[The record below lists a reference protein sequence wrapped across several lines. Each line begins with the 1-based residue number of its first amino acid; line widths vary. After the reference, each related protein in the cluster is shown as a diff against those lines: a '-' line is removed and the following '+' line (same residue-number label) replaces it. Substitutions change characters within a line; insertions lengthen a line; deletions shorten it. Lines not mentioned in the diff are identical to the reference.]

1 MRARVA
7 PAARCTAAAARGL
20 SPSGRAG
27 RLQAARM
34 ARSAHASA
42 ASTRESAAKSS
53 PARTSSRR
61 PRSSARSFT
70 TSSRSE
76 FSACGQQASTRR
88 PAARAPASAGV
99 RFLAGI
105 AWDSIG
111 RLAGAKL
118 YRHEHRPARTLQARY
133 IKCMRV
139 ALAQINT
146 TVGDIWGNVEK
157 MADTLERATDSGAEL
172 VAYPELTIPG
182 YPPEDLL
189 MRQSFI
195 EENMKALHEFAR
207 LVPENVVAAAGFVDL
222 GADLYNACALV
233 SGGEVLHRYHRE
245 GSGAPI
251 LDLGDALVGV
261 SVCEDIWY
269 PGGPARE
276 QALGGASVLLN
287 ISASPYHRRKGA
299 ARERMLGVRA
309 ADYGC
314 YVLFC
319 NLTAGQDE
327 LVFDGHSVVFD
338 PEGRLVARAG
348 QFREDL
354 LLADLYPDYSLM
366 QRLHDPRP
374 RKENAE
380 HKPEIVR
387 VPRHETAPTEP
398 VEPRIEP
405 SLPEEGEVLEALV
418 LGLGDYFRKNGF
430 SRAVLGLSGGI
441 DSSLAAAVAVEAL
454 GPQNLTGVLMP
465 SRYTSEGSNTD
476 AAALA
481 KNLGIDT
488 QTIPIG
494 PAFDA
499 YREMLEGAFKGL
511 PEDVTEENLQSRI
524 RGNILMALSNKFGW
538 IVLSTGNKSEMSVG
552 YSTLYGDSAGG
563 FAVIKDVPKNL
574 VYRVARHF
582 NERKNREV
590 IPDSVLIKEPTA
602 ELREDQRDT
611 DSLPPYEVLDPI
623 LEAYIEEDRGVA
635 EIVAS
640 GFDEDDVR
648 RIVQLVDRAEYKRRQ
663 APTGIKVTGRAFGRD
678 RRMPITNRYFERNDE
693 E

>member
-1 MRARVA
+1 
-7 PAARCTAAAARGL
+7 
-20 SPSGRAG
+20 
-27 RLQAARM
+27 
-34 ARSAHASA
+34 
-42 ASTRESAAKSS
+42 
-53 PARTSSRR
+53 
-61 PRSSARSFT
+61 
-70 TSSRSE
+70 
-76 FSACGQQASTRR
+76 
-88 PAARAPASAGV
+88 
-99 RFLAGI
+99 
-105 AWDSIG
+105 
-111 RLAGAKL
+111 
-118 YRHEHRPARTLQARY
+118 
-133 IKCMRV
+133 MRV

-157 MADTLERATDSGAEL
+157 MADTMERATDSGAQL

-189 MRQSFI
+189 MRPSFI
-195 EENMKALHEFAR
+195 EENIRALDEFAR
-207 LVPENVVAAAGFVDL
+207 RVPENVVAAVGFVDL
-222 GADLYNACALV
+222 DADLYNACAVV
-233 SGGEVLHRYHRE
+233 SGGEVLHRYHKRYLPNYGVFDENRYFRE

-251 LDLGDALVGV
+251 LDLGGALVGV

-287 ISASPYHRRKGA
+287 ISASPYHRRKGVF
-299 ARERMLGVRA
+299 RERMLGVRA
-309 ADYGC
+309 SDYGC
-314 YVLFC
+314 YVVFC
-319 NLTAGQDE
+319 NLTGGQDE

-338 PEGRLVARAG
+338 PEGALVARAG
-348 QFREDL
+348 QFRDDL
-354 LLADLYPDYSLM
+354 LLVDLYPDHSLM

-374 RKENAE
+374 RKETTE
-380 HKPEIVR
+380 HTPEIVR
-387 VPRHETAPTEP
+387 IPGYEPAAAEP
-398 VEPRIEP
+398 VEPRVEP
-405 SLPEEGEVLEALV
+405 SLSEEDEVLEGLV

-454 GPQNLTGVLMP
+454 GPQNLTGILMP
-465 SRYTSEGSNTD
+465 SSYTSEESNTD

-499 YREMLEGAFKGL
+499 YREMMKDAFKGL

-574 VYRVARHF
+574 VYRVARHL
-582 NERKNREV
+582 NERKNREI
-590 IPDSVLIKEPTA
+590 IPDSVLTKEPTA
-602 ELREDQRDT
+602 ELRENQRDT

-640 GFDEDDVR
+640 GFAEDDVR

-678 RRMPITNRYFERNDE
+678 RRMPITNRYVERNHE

>member
-1 MRARVA
+1 
-7 PAARCTAAAARGL
+7 
-20 SPSGRAG
+20 
-27 RLQAARM
+27 
-34 ARSAHASA
+34 
-42 ASTRESAAKSS
+42 
-53 PARTSSRR
+53 
-61 PRSSARSFT
+61 
-70 TSSRSE
+70 
-76 FSACGQQASTRR
+76 
-88 PAARAPASAGV
+88 
-99 RFLAGI
+99 
-105 AWDSIG
+105 
-111 RLAGAKL
+111 
-118 YRHEHRPARTLQARY
+118 
-133 IKCMRV
+133 MRV

-146 TVGDIWGNVEK
+146 TVGDVWGNVEK
-157 MADTLERATDSGAEL
+157 AADALKRATDAGAEL
-172 VAYPELTIPG
+172 VALPELTIPG

-189 MRQSFI
+189 MRPTFI
-195 EENMKALHEFAR
+195 KDNLRALEEFAGK
-207 LVPENVVAAAGFVDL
+207 VPEGVVATIGFVDL
-222 GADLYNACALV
+222 EADLYNACAVV
-233 SGGEVLHRYHRE
+233 SGGEILHRHHKHYLPNYGVFDENRYFRE
-245 GSGAPI
+245 GAGAPI
-251 LDLGDALVGV
+251 VDLGGALVGV

-276 QALGGASVLLN
+276 QALSGASVLLN

-299 ARERMLGVRA
+299 FRERMLGVRA
-309 ADYGC
+309 SDYGC
-314 YVLFC
+314 YVVFC
-319 NLTAGQDE
+319 NLVGGQDE

-338 PEGRLVARAG
+338 PEGALVARAA
-348 QFREDL
+348 QFREDFL
-354 LLADLYPDYSLM
+354 LVDLYPDQSLM

-374 RKENAE
+374 RKEN
-380 HKPEIVR
+380 PER
-387 VPRHETAPTEP
+387 APEMVKVAGNEP
-398 VEPRIEP
+398 ASVELVEPRLQP
-405 SLPEEGEVLEALV
+405 SLSEEDEVLEGLV

-465 SRYTSEGSNTD
+465 SRYTSEWSNTD

-499 YREMLEGAFKGL
+499 YREMLESAFKGL

-582 NERKNREV
+582 NEVKNREV
-590 IPDSVLIKEPTA
+590 IPDSVLTKEPTA

-623 LEAYIEEDRGVA
+623 LEAYIEADKGVA

-640 GFDEDDVR
+640 GFGEDDVR

-678 RRMPITNRYFERNDE
+678 RRMPITNRYVERNHE

>member
-1 MRARVA
+1 
-7 PAARCTAAAARGL
+7 
-20 SPSGRAG
+20 
-27 RLQAARM
+27 
-34 ARSAHASA
+34 
-42 ASTRESAAKSS
+42 
-53 PARTSSRR
+53 
-61 PRSSARSFT
+61 
-70 TSSRSE
+70 
-76 FSACGQQASTRR
+76 
-88 PAARAPASAGV
+88 
-99 RFLAGI
+99 
-105 AWDSIG
+105 
-111 RLAGAKL
+111 
-118 YRHEHRPARTLQARY
+118 
-133 IKCMRV
+133 MRV

-157 MADTLERATDSGAEL
+157 MADALERAADAGAGL

-189 MRQSFI
+189 MRPSFI
-195 EENMKALHEFAR
+195 EENMRALGEFAGR
-207 LVPENVVAAAGFVDL
+207 VPEGVVAAVGFVDL
-222 GADLYNACALV
+222 DTDLYNACAVV
-233 SGGEVLHRYHRE
+233 SGGEVLHRYHKHYLPNYGVFDENRYFRE
-245 GSGAPI
+245 GSGAPVV
-251 LDLGDALVGV
+251 DLGGALVGM

-299 ARERMLGVRA
+299 FRERMLGVRA
-309 ADYGC
+309 SDYGC
-314 YVLFC
+314 YVVFC
-319 NLTAGQDE
+319 NLTGGQDE

-338 PEGRLVARAG
+338 PEGGLVARAD
-348 QFREDL
+348 QFKEDFL
-354 LLADLYPDYSLM
+354 LVDLYPDQSLM

-374 RKENAE
+374 RKENSD
-380 HKPEIVR
+380 HIPEIVK
-387 VPRHETAPTEP
+387 VPDYEPATTEP
-398 VEPRIEP
+398 VEPRVEP
-405 SLPEEGEVLEALV
+405 PLSEEGEVLEGLV

-454 GPQNLTGVLMP
+454 GPQNVTGVLMP
-465 SRYTSEGSNTD
+465 SRYTSDLSNTD

-481 KNLGIDT
+481 KNLQIDT
-488 QTIPIG
+488 QTVPIG

-574 VYRVARHF
+574 VYRVSRHF

-590 IPDSVLIKEPTA
+590 IPDSILSKEPTA

-623 LEAYIEEDRGVA
+623 LEAYIEEDMGIA
-635 EIVAS
+635 QIVDS

-678 RRMPITNRYFERNDE
+678 RRMPITNRFFERNE
-693 E
+693 

>member
-1 MRARVA
+1 
-7 PAARCTAAAARGL
+7 
-20 SPSGRAG
+20 
-27 RLQAARM
+27 
-34 ARSAHASA
+34 
-42 ASTRESAAKSS
+42 
-53 PARTSSRR
+53 
-61 PRSSARSFT
+61 
-70 TSSRSE
+70 
-76 FSACGQQASTRR
+76 
-88 PAARAPASAGV
+88 
-99 RFLAGI
+99 
-105 AWDSIG
+105 
-111 RLAGAKL
+111 
-118 YRHEHRPARTLQARY
+118 
-133 IKCMRV
+133 MRV

-146 TVGDIWGNVEK
+146 TVGDVWGNVEK
-157 MADTLERATDSGAEL
+157 AADALQRATDAGAEL
-172 VAYPELTIPG
+172 VALPELTIPG

-189 MRQSFI
+189 MRPTFI
-195 EENMKALHEFAR
+195 KDNLRALEEFAGK
-207 LVPENVVAAAGFVDL
+207 VPEGVVAVVGFVDL
-222 GADLYNACALV
+222 EADLYNACAIV
-233 SGGEVLHRYHRE
+233 SGGEILHRYHKHYLPNYGVFDENRYFRE
-245 GSGAPI
+245 RSGVSI
-251 LDLGDALVGV
+251 LRMDGALVGV

-287 ISASPYHRRKGA
+287 VSASPYHRRKGA
-299 ARERMLGVRA
+299 FRERMLGVRA
-309 ADYGC
+309 SDYGC

-319 NLTAGQDE
+319 NLTGGQDE

-354 LLADLYPDYSLM
+354 LLVDLYPDYSLM

-387 VPRHETAPTEP
+387 VPRHETAPAEP

-454 GPQNLTGVLMP
+454 GPQNVTGVLMP
-465 SRYTSEGSNTD
+465 SSYTSEESNTD

-488 QTIPIG
+488 QAIPIG

-499 YREMLEGAFKGL
+499 YREMMEGAFKGL

-563 FAVIKDVPKNL
+563 FSVIRDVPKTL
-574 VYRVARHF
+574 VYRVARHT
-582 NERKNREV
+582 NEVEGREI
-590 IPDSVLIKEPTA
+590 IPDSVLTKEPSA
-602 ELREDQRDT
+602 ELRENQRDV
-611 DSLPPYEVLDPI
+611 DSLPPYEILDPI
-623 LEAYIEEDRGVA
+623 LEGYIEDDKGVR
-635 EIVAS
+635 EIVAR
-640 GFDEDDVR
+640 GFDEEDVR
-648 RIVQLVDRAEYKRRQ
+648 RVIKLVDAAEYKRRQ
-663 APTGIKVTGRAFGRD
+663 APIGIKVTSRAFGRD
-678 RRMPITNRYFERNDE
+678 RRMPMTNRYSERGPGE
-693 E
+693 TEAR

>member
-1 MRARVA
+1 
-7 PAARCTAAAARGL
+7 
-20 SPSGRAG
+20 
-27 RLQAARM
+27 
-34 ARSAHASA
+34 
-42 ASTRESAAKSS
+42 
-53 PARTSSRR
+53 
-61 PRSSARSFT
+61 
-70 TSSRSE
+70 
-76 FSACGQQASTRR
+76 
-88 PAARAPASAGV
+88 
-99 RFLAGI
+99 
-105 AWDSIG
+105 
-111 RLAGAKL
+111 
-118 YRHEHRPARTLQARY
+118 
-133 IKCMRV
+133 MRV

-146 TVGDIWGNVEK
+146 TVGDIWGNVER
-157 MADTLERATDSGAEL
+157 MAAALERAVGSGADL
-172 VAYPELTIPG
+172 LAYPELTIPG

-189 MRQSFI
+189 MRPSFI
-195 EENMKALHEFAR
+195 EENVRGLHEFAGQ
-207 LVPENVVAAAGFVDL
+207 VPEGVVAAVGFVDL
-222 GADLYNACALV
+222 DADLYNACAV
-233 SGGEVLHRYHRE
+233 ISSGEILHRYHKHYLPNYGVFDENRYFRE

-251 LDLGDALVGV
+251 VDLGGALVGV

-276 QALGGASVLLN
+276 QAIGGASVLLN

-299 ARERMLGVRA
+299 FRERMLGVRA
-309 ADYGC
+309 SDYGC
-314 YVLFC
+314 YVVFC
-319 NLTAGQDE
+319 NLVGGQDE

-338 PEGRLVARAG
+338 PEGALVARAD
-348 QFREDL
+348 QFREDFL
-354 LLADLYPDYSLM
+354 LVDLYPDQSLM

-374 RKENAE
+374 RKEN
-380 HKPEIVR
+380 PER
-387 VPRHETAPTEP
+387 APEMVKVAGNEP
-398 VEPRIEP
+398 ASVELVEPRLQP
-405 SLPEEGEVLEALV
+405 SLSEEGEVLEGLV

-454 GPQNLTGVLMP
+454 GPENVTGVLMP
-465 SRYTSEGSNTD
+465 SRYTSDLSNTD

-488 QTIPIG
+488 QTVPIG

-499 YREMLEGAFKGL
+499 YEEMLRDAFKGL

-563 FAVIKDVPKNL
+563 FAVIRDVPKTL

-582 NERKNREV
+582 NERKDREV
-590 IPDSVLIKEPTA
+590 IPDSVLTKEPSA

-623 LEAYIEEDRGVA
+623 LEAYIEEDMGIA
-635 EIVAS
+635 QIVDS

-678 RRMPITNRYFERNDE
+678 RRMPITNRYVERDHE

>member
-1 MRARVA
+1 
-7 PAARCTAAAARGL
+7 
-20 SPSGRAG
+20 
-27 RLQAARM
+27 
-34 ARSAHASA
+34 
-42 ASTRESAAKSS
+42 
-53 PARTSSRR
+53 
-61 PRSSARSFT
+61 
-70 TSSRSE
+70 
-76 FSACGQQASTRR
+76 
-88 PAARAPASAGV
+88 
-99 RFLAGI
+99 
-105 AWDSIG
+105 
-111 RLAGAKL
+111 
-118 YRHEHRPARTLQARY
+118 
-133 IKCMRV
+133 MRV

-146 TVGDIWGNVEK
+146 TVGDIWGNVER
-157 MADTLERATDSGAEL
+157 MADALKRATDGGAD
-172 VAYPELTIPG
+172 VIAYPELTIPG

-189 MRQSFI
+189 MRPSFI
-195 EENMKALHEFAR
+195 EENMRALGEFAGHI
-207 LVPENVVAAAGFVDL
+207 PEGVVAAVGFVDL
-222 GADLYNACALV
+222 DADLYNACAVV
-233 SGGEVLHRYHRE
+233 SGGKILHRYHKHYLPNYGVFDENRYFRE
-245 GSGAPI
+245 GSGATI
-251 LDLGDALVGV
+251 VDLGGDLVGV

-276 QALGGASVLLN
+276 QALAGASVLLN

-299 ARERMLGVRA
+299 FRERMLGVRA
-309 ADYGC
+309 SDYGC
-314 YVLFC
+314 YVVFC
-319 NLTAGQDE
+319 NLVGGQDE

-338 PEGRLVARAG
+338 PEGALVARAD
-348 QFREDL
+348 QFKEDFL
-354 LLADLYPDYSLM
+354 LVDLYPDQSLM

-374 RKENAE
+374 RKENPEHEPEVVEVPGYEPAE
-380 HKPEIVR
+380 
-387 VPRHETAPTEP
+387 TEP

-405 SLPEEGEVLEALV
+405 SLSEEGEVLEGLV
-418 LGLGDYFRKNGF
+418 LGLRDYFRKNGF

-454 GPQNLTGVLMP
+454 GARNVTGVLMP
-465 SRYTSEGSNTD
+465 SRYTSDLSNTD
-476 AAALA
+476 AVALA

-499 YREMLEGAFKGL
+499 YREMMEEAFKGL

-563 FAVIKDVPKNL
+563 FAVIRDVPKTL

-582 NERKNREV
+582 NERKDREV
-590 IPDSVLIKEPTA
+590 IPDSVLTKEPSA

-611 DSLPPYEVLDPI
+611 DSLPPYEILDPI
-623 LEAYIEEDRGVA
+623 LETYIEEDMGVA
-635 EIVAS
+635 QIVDS

-678 RRMPITNRYFERNDE
+678 RRMPITNRYFERNHE

>member
-1 MRARVA
+1 
-7 PAARCTAAAARGL
+7 
-20 SPSGRAG
+20 
-27 RLQAARM
+27 
-34 ARSAHASA
+34 
-42 ASTRESAAKSS
+42 
-53 PARTSSRR
+53 
-61 PRSSARSFT
+61 
-70 TSSRSE
+70 
-76 FSACGQQASTRR
+76 
-88 PAARAPASAGV
+88 
-99 RFLAGI
+99 
-105 AWDSIG
+105 
-111 RLAGAKL
+111 
-118 YRHEHRPARTLQARY
+118 
-133 IKCMRV
+133 MRV

-195 EENMKALHEFAR
+195 EENMKALHEFAGR
-207 LVPENVVAAAGFVDL
+207 VPENVVVAAGFVDL

-233 SGGEVLHRYHRE
+233 SGGEVLYRYHKRYLPNYGVFDENRYFRE
-245 GSGAPI
+245 GTGASI
-251 LDLGDALVGV
+251 LDLGGALVGV

-319 NLTAGQDE
+319 NLTGGQDE

-354 LLADLYPDYSLM
+354 LLVDLYPDHSLM

-374 RKENAE
+374 RKENTE
-380 HKPEIVR
+380 HTPEIVR
-387 VPRHETAPTEP
+387 VPRHEPAAVEP

-405 SLPEEGEVLEALV
+405 SLPEEGEVFEALV

-441 DSSLAAAVAVEAL
+441 DSSLAAAVAAEAL
-454 GPQNLTGVLMP
+454 GPQNITGVLMP

-488 QTIPIG
+488 QTISIG

-499 YREMLEGAFKGL
+499 YKEMMEGAFKGL

-590 IPDSVLIKEPTA
+590 IPDSVLSKEPTA

-611 DSLPPYEVLDPI
+611 DSLPPYVVLDPI

-640 GFDEDDVR
+640 GFHEDDVR

-678 RRMPITNRYFERNDE
+678 RRMPITNRYFERNHKE
-693 E
+693 

>member
-1 MRARVA
+1 
-7 PAARCTAAAARGL
+7 
-20 SPSGRAG
+20 
-27 RLQAARM
+27 
-34 ARSAHASA
+34 
-42 ASTRESAAKSS
+42 
-53 PARTSSRR
+53 
-61 PRSSARSFT
+61 
-70 TSSRSE
+70 
-76 FSACGQQASTRR
+76 
-88 PAARAPASAGV
+88 
-99 RFLAGI
+99 
-105 AWDSIG
+105 
-111 RLAGAKL
+111 
-118 YRHEHRPARTLQARY
+118 
-133 IKCMRV
+133 MRV

-157 MADTLERATDSGAEL
+157 MADALERAADAGAGL

-189 MRQSFI
+189 MRPSFI
-195 EENMKALHEFAR
+195 EENTRALGEFAGR
-207 LVPENVVAAAGFVDL
+207 VPEGVVAAVGFVDL
-222 GADLYNACALV
+222 DTDLYNACAVV
-233 SGGEVLHRYHRE
+233 SGGEVLHRYHKHYLPNYSVFDENRYFRE
-245 GSGAPI
+245 GSGAPVV
-251 LDLGDALVGV
+251 DLGGALVGV

-299 ARERMLGVRA
+299 FRERMLGVRA
-309 ADYGC
+309 SDYGC
-314 YVLFC
+314 YVVFC
-319 NLTAGQDE
+319 NLTGGQDE

-338 PEGRLVARAG
+338 PEGRLVARAD
-348 QFREDL
+348 QFKEDFL
-354 LLADLYPDYSLM
+354 LVDLYPDQSLM

-374 RKENAE
+374 RKENSD
-380 HKPEIVR
+380 HIPEIVK
-387 VPRHETAPTEP
+387 VPDYGPAATEP
-398 VEPRIEP
+398 VEPRVEP
-405 SLPEEGEVLEALV
+405 PLSEEGEVLEGLI

-454 GPQNLTGVLMP
+454 GPQNVTGVLMP
-465 SRYTSEGSNTD
+465 SRYTSDLSNTD

-481 KNLGIDT
+481 KNLQIDT
-488 QTIPIG
+488 QTVPIG

-524 RGNILMALSNKFGW
+524 RGNVLMALSNKFGW

-574 VYRVARHF
+574 VYRVSRHF

-590 IPDSVLIKEPTA
+590 IPDSVLSKEPTA

-623 LEAYIEEDRGVA
+623 LEAYIEEDMGIA
-635 EIVAS
+635 QIVDS

-678 RRMPITNRYFERNDE
+678 RRMPITNRYFERNE
-693 E
+693 

>member
-1 MRARVA
+1 
-7 PAARCTAAAARGL
+7 
-20 SPSGRAG
+20 
-27 RLQAARM
+27 
-34 ARSAHASA
+34 
-42 ASTRESAAKSS
+42 
-53 PARTSSRR
+53 
-61 PRSSARSFT
+61 
-70 TSSRSE
+70 
-76 FSACGQQASTRR
+76 
-88 PAARAPASAGV
+88 
-99 RFLAGI
+99 
-105 AWDSIG
+105 
-111 RLAGAKL
+111 
-118 YRHEHRPARTLQARY
+118 
-133 IKCMRV
+133 MRV

-157 MADTLERATDSGAEL
+157 MADALERATDAGADL

-189 MRQSFI
+189 MRPSFI
-195 EENMKALHEFAR
+195 EENLRALGEFAEK
-207 LVPENVVAAAGFVDL
+207 VPEGVVAAVGFVDL
-222 GADLYNACALV
+222 DADLYNACAVV
-233 SGGEVLHRYHRE
+233 SGGEVLHRYHKHYLPNYGVFDENRYFRE

-251 LDLGDALVGV
+251 VDLEGTLVGV

-299 ARERMLGVRA
+299 FRERMLGVRA
-309 ADYGC
+309 SDYGC
-314 YVLFC
+314 YVVFC
-319 NLTAGQDE
+319 NLTGGQDE

-338 PEGRLVARAG
+338 PEGALVARAD
-348 QFREDL
+348 QFEEDFL
-354 LLADLYPDYSLM
+354 LVDLYPDQSLV

-374 RKENAE
+374 RKENPD
-380 HKPEIVR
+380 HTLEIVK
-387 VPRHETAPTEP
+387 VPGYEPAATEP
-398 VEPRIEP
+398 VEPRVEP
-405 SLPEEGEVLEALV
+405 PLSEEGEVLEGLV

-454 GPQNLTGVLMP
+454 GPQNVTGVLMP
-465 SRYTSEGSNTD
+465 SRYTSDLSNTD

-481 KNLGIDT
+481 KNLQIDT

-499 YREMLEGAFKGL
+499 YREMLEEAFKGL
-511 PEDVTEENLQSRI
+511 PEDVAEENLQSRI

-582 NERKNREV
+582 NERKDREV
-590 IPDSVLIKEPTA
+590 IPDSVLSKEPTA

-623 LEAYIEEDRGVA
+623 LEAYIEEEMGIA
-635 EIVAS
+635 QIVDS

-678 RRMPITNRYFERNDE
+678 RRMPITNRYFERNDDE
-693 E
+693 

>member
-1 MRARVA
+1 
-7 PAARCTAAAARGL
+7 
-20 SPSGRAG
+20 
-27 RLQAARM
+27 
-34 ARSAHASA
+34 
-42 ASTRESAAKSS
+42 
-53 PARTSSRR
+53 
-61 PRSSARSFT
+61 
-70 TSSRSE
+70 
-76 FSACGQQASTRR
+76 
-88 PAARAPASAGV
+88 
-99 RFLAGI
+99 
-105 AWDSIG
+105 
-111 RLAGAKL
+111 
-118 YRHEHRPARTLQARY
+118 
-133 IKCMRV
+133 MRV

-146 TVGDIWGNVEK
+146 TVGDIWGNVER
-157 MADTLERATDSGAEL
+157 MADALERAVDSGADL

-189 MRQSFI
+189 MRPSFI
-195 EENMKALHEFAR
+195 EENVRALGEFAGQ
-207 LVPENVVAAAGFVDL
+207 VPEDIVAAVGFVDL
-222 GADLYNACALV
+222 DADLYNACAVL
-233 SGGEVLHRYHRE
+233 SGGEILHRYHKHYLPNYSVFDENRYFRE
-245 GSGAPI
+245 GSGAPVVD
-251 LDLGDALVGV
+251 LDGNLVGV

-276 QALGGASVLLN
+276 QALSGASVLLN
-287 ISASPYHRRKGA
+287 ISASPYHKRKGA
-299 ARERMLGVRA
+299 FRERMLGVRA
-309 ADYGC
+309 SDYGC
-314 YVLFC
+314 YVVFC
-319 NLTAGQDE
+319 NLVGGQDE

-338 PEGRLVARAG
+338 PEGALVARAA
-348 QFREDL
+348 QFREDFL
-354 LLADLYPDYSLM
+354 LVDLYPDQSLM

-374 RKENAE
+374 RKEN
-380 HKPEIVR
+380 PERAPEVIK
-387 VPRHETAPTEP
+387 VPTQRPAAVEP
-398 VEPRIEP
+398 VEARIEP
-405 SLPEEGEVLEALV
+405 SLSEEGEVLEGLV

-454 GPQNLTGVLMP
+454 GSQNVTGVLMP
-465 SRYTSEGSNTD
+465 SRYTSDLSNSD

-488 QTIPIG
+488 QTVPIG

-499 YREMLEGAFKGL
+499 YREMMEEAFKGL

-563 FAVIKDVPKNL
+563 FAVIRDVPKTL
-574 VYRVARHF
+574 VYGVARHF
-582 NERKNREV
+582 NEKKNREI
-590 IPDSVLIKEPTA
+590 IPDSVLNKEPSA

-611 DSLPPYEVLDPI
+611 DSLPPYDILDPI
-623 LEAYIEEDRGVA
+623 LEAYIEEDMGIA
-635 EIVAS
+635 QIVDS

-678 RRMPITNRYFERNDE
+678 RRMPITNRYFERNNE

>member
-1 MRARVA
+1 
-7 PAARCTAAAARGL
+7 
-20 SPSGRAG
+20 
-27 RLQAARM
+27 
-34 ARSAHASA
+34 
-42 ASTRESAAKSS
+42 
-53 PARTSSRR
+53 
-61 PRSSARSFT
+61 
-70 TSSRSE
+70 
-76 FSACGQQASTRR
+76 
-88 PAARAPASAGV
+88 
-99 RFLAGI
+99 
-105 AWDSIG
+105 
-111 RLAGAKL
+111 
-118 YRHEHRPARTLQARY
+118 
-133 IKCMRV
+133 MRV

-157 MADTLERATDSGAEL
+157 IADTLERSTDSGAEL

-195 EENMKALHEFAR
+195 EENMRALHEFAGR
-207 LVPENVVAAAGFVDL
+207 VPENVVAAVGFVDL
-222 GADLYNACALV
+222 GADLYNACAVV
-233 SGGEVLHRYHRE
+233 SGGEVLHRYHKRYLPNYGVFDENRYFRE

-251 LDLGDALVGV
+251 LDLGGALVGV

-287 ISASPYHRRKGA
+287 ISASPYHRRKGVF
-299 ARERMLGVRA
+299 RERMLGVRA
-309 ADYGC
+309 SDYGC
-314 YVLFC
+314 YVVFC
-319 NLTAGQDE
+319 NLTGGQDE

-338 PEGRLVARAG
+338 PEGALVARAG

-354 LLADLYPDYSLM
+354 LLVDLYPDHSLM

-374 RKENAE
+374 RKETTE
-380 HKPEIVR
+380 HTPEIVR
-387 VPRHETAPTEP
+387 IPGYEPAAAEP
-398 VEPRIEP
+398 VEPRVEP
-405 SLPEEGEVLEALV
+405 SLSEEGEVLEGLV

-454 GPQNLTGVLMP
+454 GPQNLTGILMP
-465 SRYTSEGSNTD
+465 SSYTSEESNTD

-499 YREMLEGAFKGL
+499 YREMMKDAFKGL

-538 IVLSTGNKSEMSVG
+538 IVLSTGNKSEMS
-552 YSTLYGDSAGG
+552 A
-563 FAVIKDVPKNL
+563 
-574 VYRVARHF
+574 
-582 NERKNREV
+582 
-590 IPDSVLIKEPTA
+590 DSVLTKEPTA
-602 ELREDQRDT
+602 ELRENQRDT

-640 GFDEDDVR
+640 GFEEDDVR

-663 APTGIKVTGRAFGRD
+663 APTGIKVTGRVFGRD
-678 RRMPITNRYFERNDE
+678 RRMPITNRYFERNHKE
-693 E
+693 